1 MQVKGMVSTNILH
14 FITMNLICV
23 ALLENTTTQQK
34 ACCNVTTQI
43 YINYITLIHTHKRK
57 NNKSSHLKSEKQNL
71 DYFCEEVNTGICDSL
86 ISSSFD
92 TFRQLQPQIQQR
104 VEPPL
109 AAVTWSNCF
118 LYDFI
123 GL

>member
-1 MQVKGMVSTNILH
+1 MQVKGMASTNILH

-23 ALLENTTTQQK
+23 ALLENTTTQQR
-34 ACCNVTTQI
+34 ACCNVATQI
-43 YINYITLIHTHKRK
+43 YINYITLIHTQKRK

-92 TFRQLQPQIQQR
+92 TF
-104 VEPPL
+104 
-109 AAVTWSNCF
+109 
-118 LYDFI
+118 
-123 GL
+123 